1 MKCAIL
7 SPSLQPQ
14 PDAQAMVLGTLL
26 ASWDPSDYCLI
37 TQKDWIRE
45 RQGQTVHQ
53 PLPAQTFYLR
63 PSRQIERCLEWKATW
78 LNGFNPYQAWLLS
91 SRVDQLERI
100 IDRERCDRLVA
111 CTGDVW
117 SIPEAMIVAERQ
129 NIPFFI
135 YVFDYYAQQWA
146 QTQYATVAQQMEAT
160 AFPNAAGIFVTND
173 RMAEIYRPLNPNV
186 TVLHN
191 PTAIDRPPHVPEP
204 VGHDVTITYTGHIY
218 EAHYDAFQRLV
229 AAVTRLNRRWR
240 DHTIKIVLAT
250 PQNAV
255 RLRQNG
261 IYGDCVEVRG
271 YLSHDQALTLQSCS
285 DILILPLAF
294 SSPYPDLIDTSM
306 PGKTGEYLASGVP
319 VLVHAPATSAV
330 TRYVQENVCGMV
342 VDTPDTDAL
351 GDAIRHLIDDVSD
364 RCRYSANARA
374 CARRDFDVTTIRKTF
389 RSVIEHL

>member
-1 MKCAIL
+1 L
-7 SPSLQPQ
+7 
-14 PDAQAMVLGTLL
+14 T
-26 ASWDPSDYCLI
+26 
-37 TQKDWIRE
+37 
-45 RQGQTVHQ
+45 
-53 PLPAQTFYLR
+53 
-63 PSRQIERCLEWKATW
+63 
-78 LNGFNPYQAWLLS
+78 
-91 SRVDQLERI
+91 
-100 IDRERCDRLVA
+100 
-111 CTGDVW
+111 
-117 SIPEAMIVAERQ
+117 
-129 NIPFFI
+129 

-146 QTQYATVAQQMEAT
+146 QTRYATVAQQMETT
-160 AFPNAAGIFVTND
+160 AFPKAAGIFVTND

-191 PTAIDRPPHVPEP
+191 PTNVDRPPYCPEP

-218 EAHYDAFQRLV
+218 EAHYDAFRRLV

-250 PQNAV
+250 PQNTF

-261 IYGDCVEVRG
+261 IYGDCVEIRG
-271 YLSHDQALTLQSCS
+271 YMSHDQALTLQSCS
-285 DILILPLAF
+285 DMLILPLAF

-319 VLVHAPATSAV
+319 ILVHAPATSAV
-330 TRYVQENVCGMV
+330 TRYVQENACGLV

-389 RSVIEHL
+389 RSMIEQL